1 MSEYNT
7 MDPEKIKAKF
17 DVKMT
22 PYPHSEA
29 GVEVCYVSSS
39 CAVLCFLW
47 WFVGVVDTSVT
58 LNCTLR
64 SRIAE

>member
-17 DVKMT
+17 DVKMS

-29 GVEVCYVSSS
+29 GVEVCYVMLVRCT
-39 CAVLCFLW
+39 CAVLCCAYGGDRPM
-47 WFVGVVDTSVT
+47 GVSCD
-58 LNCTLR
+58 L
-64 SRIAE
+64 